1 MNFIDKCRLVKDA
14 SFELMVLTNEEKD
27 NILRKFADNLRE
39 NSAYIL
45 TENEKDLSKAEENGI
60 KESMV
65 DRLRLTKERI
75 NDMAQSVLDV
85 VNLRGPVGTVI
96 DEYEAKSG
104 IRIKKVTVPIGV
116 VGIIYESRPNVT
128 ADCFTLCIKTGNAVI
143 LKGGKEAINSNTA
156 IVNVAK
162 KTLKE
167 LGYSED
173 FVYLIED
180 VTRESTN
187 QMMKLNGIIDVLIPR
202 GGKGLIESVVKNA
215 TVPVIET
222 GAGNC
227 HIFVDESA
235 DFDMA
240 LDIIDNAKTSR
251 PSVCNAVET
260 VLVHENIYNDFLP
273 KMKEV
278 LEKKN
283 VELRGCEKT
292 LEVLCGITPATE
304 DDFYEEYND
313 YILAVKVVSDVKE
326 AVRHIRKYSTNHS
339 EAIITKDDRNAEY
352 FTSSIDSA
360 ALYVNASTRFTD
372 GGEFMLG
379 AEIGISTQKLH
390 ARGPMGLK
398 ELTSY
403 KYIISG
409 NGQIR

>member
-14 SFELMVLTNEEKD
+14 SFDLMVLSNEEKD
-27 NILRKFADNLRE
+27 NILMRFSEKLKE

-45 TENEKDLSKAEENGI
+45 AENEKDLLKAEENGI

-65 DRLRLTKERI
+65 DRLRLTEKRI
-75 NDMAQSVLDV
+75 NDMADSVVDV
-85 VNLRGPVGTVI
+85 VNLPGPVGTVI
-96 DEYEAKSG
+96 DEYVAKSG
-104 IRIKKVTVPIGV
+104 IKIKKVTVPIGV

-128 ADCFTLCIKTGNAVI
+128 ADCFTLCMKTGNAVI
-143 LKGGKEAINSNTA
+143 LKGGKEAINSNMA
-156 IVNVAK
+156 IVKVAK
-162 KTLKE
+162 ETLSE
-167 LGYSED
+167 LGYDEN

-180 VTRESTN
+180 VTRESTS

-202 GGKGLIESVVKNA
+202 GGKGLIDSVVKNA

-227 HIFVDESA
+227 HIFVDETA
-235 DFDMA
+235 DIDMA
-240 LDIIDNAKTSR
+240 LSIIDNAKTSR

-260 VLVHENIYNDFLP
+260 VLIHESIYETFLP
-273 KMKEV
+273 KMQEV
-278 LEKKN
+278 LKKSD

-292 LEVLCGITPATE
+292 LSVLSGITPATE
-304 DDFYEEYND
+304 EDFYTEYND
-313 YILAVKVVSDVKE
+313 YILAVKVVEDVKD
-326 AVRHIRKYSTNHS
+326 AVKHIRKYSTNHS
-339 EAIITKDDRNAEY
+339 EAIITRDEKNAEY
-352 FTSSIDSA
+352 FTSAIDSA

-390 ARGPMGLK
+390 ARGPMGLR

-403 KYIISG
+403 KYIVSG
-409 NGQIR
+409 NGEIR